1 MQLFGRRYD
10 TSQAVRLEI
19 AGERIADVTPVE
31 APGEDTQ
38 RWPWIAPG
46 LVDLQVNGCGGREF
60 NSADLTSDDVAAVIR
75 WMDRFGVTRFCPTLT
90 TERFEVL
97 QCALRVIA
105 AACDGSAEIAR
116 RMAGIHLEG
125 PYLSSEDGPRGAHP
139 REYCRRPDWDEFQR
153 LQEAAGGRIRLL
165 TMAVEFDEAPAFI
178 RRAAN
183 SGVVVAIGHTAANS
197 DQIRAAV
204 DAGARMSTHLGNGAH
219 PMIHRHSN
227 YIWDQLAEDRLVAGL
242 ICDGYHLPPAVVKAF
257 VRAKTP
263 QRCIL
268 VSDTVGLAGSPP
280 GRYSSTLGDIEVLES
295 GKLVI
300 AGQRELLAGASEPIG
315 TGIANVIR
323 FAGVSLA
330 EAVRMA
336 VHHPAQLLGIEPGDL
351 QPGDPADL
359 VLFDL
364 DDRFNVRATI
374 VGGRMKVDAR

>member
-97 QCALRVIA
+97 QGALRVIA

-165 TMAVEFDEAPAFI
+165 TMAAEFDEAPAFI

-295 GKLVI
+295 GKLV
-300 AGQRELLAGASEPIG
+300 GASEPIG